1 MRIDRILFVG
11 LGGAGQRHLRIF
23 RDLLPRETEFS
34 AFRAAKK
41 TPLLKSDFSIDM
53 NSTVEEQFDLK
64 LFRSLEEAFDNNPDL
79 VAIST
84 PTSLHYE
91 VARMAAER
99 SIDIFI
105 EKPFSHNL
113 DGFDE
118 FRDIVLR
125 NNLICFISFQRRF
138 HPYLSKIKELI
149 ETEKLGKIITANFN
163 VGSYVPAWHPYED
176 FRELYACRSDLGG
189 GVLLT
194 EIHEIDLCYWYFGLP
209 YCVYCAG
216 GNYSDVKLDV
226 EDTIHLTLKYS
237 NFAVQVNLC
246 FMQEHSS
253 RDLYIAGTRGYVEW
267 SMEGNVLIL
276 NNYRKGK
283 KEVLADPEVTNDTMF
298 YSQNS
303 WFLNELNRSDNER
316 YIEVAGASLAI
327 VEAAKESMVKGGDTK
342 VPLGHHRLQT
352 K

>member
-1 MRIDRILFVG
+1 MEINKILFVG

-23 RDLLPRETEFS
+23 RDLLPPETEFS
-34 AFRAAKK
+34 AFRAVKK

-53 NSTVEEQFDLK
+53 DSTVEKQFNLK
-64 LFRSLEEAFDNNPDL
+64 LFNSLEGAFDNAPDL
-79 VAIST
+79 VVIST

-91 VARMAAER
+91 VARRAAEKG
-99 SIDIFI
+99 INIFI

-113 DGFDE
+113 NGFDK
-118 FRDIVLR
+118 FKDIVLK

-176 FRELYACRSDLGG
+176 FKELYACRSDLGG

-209 YCVYCAG
+209 DYVYCAG

-226 EDTIHLTLKYS
+226 EDTIHLTLKYN

-246 FMQEHSS
+246 FMQKHNR
-253 RDLYIAGTRGYVEW
+253 RDLYIAGTKGYVEW
-267 SMEGNVLIL
+267 SMEGNKLIL
-276 NNYRKGK
+276 NDYSKNRKK
-283 KEVLADPEVTNDTMF
+283 ILTDPELTNDTMF

-303 WFLNELNRSDNER
+303 YFLNKLNRSDNET
-316 YIEVAGASLAI
+316 YIEIARASLAI
-327 VEAAKESMVKGGDTK
+327 VEAAKESIAKGIDVKVLRG
-342 VPLGHHRLQT
+342 Q
-352 K
+352 

>member
-1 MRIDRILFVG
+1 MEVNKILFVG

-23 RDLLPRETEFS
+23 RDLLPPETEFS
-34 AFRAAKK
+34 AFRAVKK

-53 NSTVEEQFDLK
+53 DSTVEKQFDLK
-64 LFRSLEEAFDNNPDL
+64 LFNSLERAFDNAPDL
-79 VAIST
+79 VVIST

-91 VARMAAER
+91 VARRAAEKG
-99 SIDIFI
+99 IDIFI

-113 DGFDE
+113 NGFDK
-118 FRDIVLR
+118 FKDIVLK

-149 ETEKLGKIITANFN
+149 ETEKLGKIITVNFN

-176 FRELYACRSDLGG
+176 FKELYACRSDLGG

-209 YCVYCAG
+209 DYVYCAG

-226 EDTIHLTLKYS
+226 EDTIHLTLKYN

-246 FMQEHSS
+246 FMQKHNR
-253 RDLYIAGTRGYVEW
+253 RDLYIAGMKGYVEW
-267 SMEGNVLIL
+267 SMEGNKLIL
-276 NNYRKGK
+276 NNYSKSK
-283 KEVLADPEVTNDTMF
+283 KKILADPEFTNDAMF

-303 WFLNELNRSDNER
+303 YFLNKLNRSDNKT
-316 YIEVAGASLAI
+316 YIEIARASLAI
-327 VEAAKESMVKGGDTK
+327 VEAAKESITKGVDVKVLRG
-342 VPLGHHRLQT
+342 Q
-352 K
+352 

>member
-1 MRIDRILFVG
+1 MEINKILFVG

-23 RDLLPRETEFS
+23 KELLPPETEFS
-34 AFRAAKK
+34 AFRAVKK

-53 NSTVEEQFDLK
+53 DSTVEKRFDLK
-64 LFRSLEEAFDNNPDL
+64 LFNSLEEAFDNAPDL
-79 VAIST
+79 VVIST

-91 VARMAAER
+91 AARRAAEKG
-99 SIDIFI
+99 IDIFI

-113 DGFDE
+113 NGFDK
-118 FRDIVLR
+118 FKDIVLK

-176 FRELYACRSDLGG
+176 FKELYACRSDLGG

-194 EIHEIDLCYWYFGLP
+194 EIHEIDLCCWYFGLP
-209 YCVYCAG
+209 DYVYCAG

-226 EDTIHLTLKYS
+226 EDTIHLTLKYN

-246 FMQEHSS
+246 FMQKHNR
-253 RDLYIAGTRGYVEW
+253 RDLYIAGTKGYVEW
-267 SMEGNVLIL
+267 SMEGNKLII
-276 NNYRKGK
+276 NNYSKSK
-283 KEVLADPEVTNDTMF
+283 KKILADPGLTNDTMF

-303 WFLNELNRSDNER
+303 YFLNKLNQSDNKT
-316 YIEVAGASLAI
+316 YIEIARASLAI
-327 VEAAKESMVKGGDTK
+327 VEAAKESIAKGVDVKVLCG
-342 VPLGHHRLQT
+342 Q
-352 K
+352 